1 MSIPVSAKYKEL
13 FRKGYRVLVEIMVDG
28 VEGLTKL
35 TDADIV
41 EDGFYIDRYCF
52 PSDELEIGTAIEAE
66 AEITLDN
73 SDGRLNAYHF
83 DGARLTVI
91 LTVKKWDARKWENAK
106 PYTMY
111 MGCFT
116 VDDVTKNKS
125 TITLC
130 ALDDMAKFDA
140 EITDYDL
147 QYPATLAQI
156 ANHACDKCGVLGFFT
171 ASNLTNGDF
180 VVAERPD
187 TEGLTWRQ
195 LISWVAELAGGNA
208 FVNHIGRL
216 CIQWFT
222 ETDITLSPSDRYDPE
237 IGEYTLAPTG
247 ICFVSTEDVEY
258 VSGTADVRLTLEGN
272 KLAQGDLSGVVAT
285 IHQQVC
291 GFSYLTYSTETC
303 PLPFLMPMDLITY
316 IDTAGGEHKTV
327 VTNITYTPFGHT
339 VLEGRGRSKTESGY
353 SRGGGL
359 TRREQYIIDQAK
371 KKQEQQLKEQ
381 YASTILLNDAL
392 SGALGLYLTEETS
405 ESGAKVYYYHNQ
417 ATLAD
422 STCIYTF
429 NDSGFA
435 FTSDWNDGAPVWEH
449 GMTSTGNAILNA
461 LYAHKIKADMID
473 AEAITTDHI
482 AADAVTAEKIKV
494 EDLSA
499 LNATIG
505 GWKIGEEH
513 LFANDVGLYAGI
525 EFQGRSLLSAENQ
538 LYDIYSPI
546 RMYAGGKSEEHST
559 NVGIKFNTGIAL
571 TSIMTVSVEQS
582 GGAFESFN
590 LESVSW
596 NDTDVTDKVIYQSI
610 TPVSDSSFEFRIR
623 FASGTFG
630 SNTTPAPGAVIATIT
645 YQYQH
650 NITGSQMQIL
660 DDGSVYA
667 AALCTTSDATSSQY
681 KDGIYSVLLRN
692 GAIRVDS
699 PYEKIGDAEGNF
711 QFQVLYFRDWNK
723 NLFAICVNG
732 FFDDN
737 GDFAPAA
744 ITFKRISDKLDI

>member
-1 MSIPVSAKYKEL
+1 MSIPVSAKYKAL

-28 VEGLTKL
+28 VEGLSRL
-35 TDADIV
+35 TDTDIV

-66 AEITLDN
+66 AEIILDN

-83 DGARLTVI
+83 DGARLTVL

-180 VVAERPD
+180 VVAECPD

-216 CIQWFT
+216 LIQWFT

-247 ICFVSTEDVEY
+247 ICFVSAEDVEY

-435 FTSDWNDGAPVWEH
+435 FTSDWNDGDPVWEH

-494 EDLSA
+494 DDLSA

-505 GWKIGEEH
+505 GWKIGEDRLYSE
-513 LFANDVGLYAGI
+513 NVGLYSGTAYSNQSLISAYSSYSGI
-525 EFQGRSLLSAENQ
+525 T
-538 LYDIYSPI
+538 SPI
-546 RMYAGGKSEEHST
+546 KIYAGETVENYRVSVPLTFSS
-559 NVGIKFNTGIAL
+559 AL
-571 TSIMTVSVEQS
+571 LVSMTVDVEQS
-582 GGAFESFN
+582 GGFFEV
-590 LESVSW
+590 LWLTGVVW
-596 NDTDVTDKVIYQSI
+596 NDTDITASVTGCSI
-610 TPVSDSSFEFRIR
+610 TQVSDSRFELRMR
-623 FASGTFG
+623 FAGGTFG
-630 SNTTPAPGAVIATIT
+630 DMTPLAGKVTAYVD
-645 YQYQH
+645 YQYNH
-650 NITGSQMQIL
+650 GVVGSQTQIL
-660 DDGSVYA
+660 DDGSFYTSAMCVSSNPLKGKDA
-667 AALCTTSDATSSQY
+667 AYNVLIRDGKIRVKSGYINPSDAGYT
-681 KDGIYSVLLRN
+681 IPL
-692 GAIRVDS
+692 
-699 PYEKIGDAEGNF
+699 
-711 QFQVLYFRDWNK
+711 LYFKTEDDR
-723 NLFAICVNG
+723 LFAVTVG
-732 FFDDN
+732 VLF
-737 GDFAPAA
+737 GGEE
-744 ITFKRISDKLDI
+744 TVELVVSDTLRVQEIGNTDII